1 MSKEESNSALGDFV
15 STVLGF
21 LGALAVMFAALLG
34 ALLLAFVKTPD
45 LDPYDDRGPVSRQ
58 H

>member
-1 MSKEESNSALGDFV
+1 MSKEESKSAAGDV
-15 STVLGF
+15 ISAVLGF
-21 LGALAVMFAALLG
+21 SGALAIMFAALLG